1 VSAAW
6 SRRKGVEFERQVRR
20 LLAEVFGE
28 KLVRRGFK
36 PLGAHTAADV
46 VAPGVWVECKAQRR
60 TNPRAALR
68 QAAGGARTEGRWAV
82 AVCKDDRKQPLV
94 VMTFEEFVALL
105 REWHELRV
113 RSR

>member
-20 LLAEVFGE
+20 RLEEVFG
-28 KLVRRGFK
+28 KTFVRRGVR
-36 PLGAHTAADV
+36 PRSAHAAADV
-46 VAPGVWVECKAQRR
+46 VAPGVWVECKAHRR

-82 AVCKDDRKQPLV
+82 AVCKDDRKKPLV
-94 VMTFEEFVALL
+94 MMTFEEFVALL

-113 RSR
+113 G